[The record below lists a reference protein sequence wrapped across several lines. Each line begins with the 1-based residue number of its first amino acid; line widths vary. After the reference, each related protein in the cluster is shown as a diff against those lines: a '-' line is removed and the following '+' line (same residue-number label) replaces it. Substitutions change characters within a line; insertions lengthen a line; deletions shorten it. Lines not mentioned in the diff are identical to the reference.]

1 MMWRRFYFLNLCIFL
16 CGFLCSLLLAPLA
29 GMAENDKPVQSDLT
43 ALMRSPQSMKFAVA
57 IDGVRLMGADQKIY
71 RLPNLMIP
79 ENFPYIAEK
88 AQKRLRELALE
99 QKCTLYLTRKSDRGR
114 MNYLGELVAE
124 PVCGAQNI
132 WLSGQLV
139 SEGLA
144 LVAPNISN
152 PETVAELLTL
162 ETAARAAKIGIWGGE
177 KPWEILTP
185 MAVGSHL
192 NSWQIVAGQIENVG
206 MTKDTIFLNFG
217 KNWKD
222 DFTVGIPLN
231 SPLNGSPNDLRRE
244 MMKNRINPQSLRGQT
259 VRVRGWV
266 REYNGAMIELETLGQ
281 LEILPPTLSNNTQT
295 ESHAAQDTAQG
306 PAQDNSM
313 HTIKNSLQQPTPPNA
328 PESPEIPRLTQS
340 PKSHS
345 S

>member
-1 MMWRRFYFLNLCIFL
+1 
-16 CGFLCSLLLAPLA
+16 
-29 GMAENDKPVQSDLT
+29 MAENDKPVQSDLT
-43 ALMRSPQSMKFAVA
+43 ALMRSPLSMKFTVA
-57 IDGVRLMGADQKIY
+57 IDGAKLLGADQKIY

-114 MNYLGELVAE
+114 MNYLGELLAE
-124 PVCGAQNI
+124 PVCGPQNI
-132 WLSGQLV
+132 WVSGQLV

-152 PETVAELLTL
+152 PETIPELLTL

-177 KPWEILTP
+177 NPWPVLTP
-185 MAVGSHL
+185 VAAASHL
-192 NSWQIVAGQIENVG
+192 NSWQIVAGQIQNVG
-206 MTKDTIFLNFG
+206 MTKDTVFLNFG

-222 DFTVGIPLN
+222 DFTVSIPLT
-231 SPLNGSPNDLRRE
+231 PPNDLRRE

-266 REYNGAMIELETLGQ
+266 REYNGALIELEMVGQ
-281 LEILPPTLSNNTQT
+281 LEILPPATSPASPPALSPTLRNDTQE
-295 ESHAAQDTAQG
+295 ESHSDQG
-306 PAQDNSM
+306 PAQENTM
-313 HTIKNSLQQPTPPNA
+313 HTIKNGLQQPAHPNA

-340 PKSHS
+340 PQVPQVP
-345 S
+345 